1 MTYSEPL
8 ERLSFVT
15 QQLITD
21 FPPQWKHAN
30 KSAVYAIS
38 SPAGSIHKGE
48 IGYSRWSATPL
59 STQVDILAAVDL
71 VTVSPDYYDYVPVSA
86 DHLAAEWHV
95 NFADPILFG
104 YYGGGLF
111 AQDEM
116 QVAEHPALAS
126 LPAAIRSNG
135 ACPITKGATGP
146 TPILVSGVER
156 RAVISTNPN
165 RIEERPYG
173 LYGNNFASA
182 SSESIR
188 RATKAITPPTI
199 SNIIAMAAPHGGHG
213 RYSAD
218 QIEDILTI
226 AFTGF
231 TAAVSESTLIRGQG
245 SKTIVHTGFWG
256 CGAFGGNRVLMAIL
270 QLLAASMA
278 GVDRV
283 VFHAVDSAGTGDV
296 NKSVELITDQLALT
310 VDSSSEVII
319 TNLVSIGFDWGF
331 GDGN

>member
-1 MTYSEPL
+1 MTHSEPL

-15 QQLITD
+15 QQLIAD
-21 FPPQWKHAN
+21 FPPQWTHAN
-30 KSAVYAIS
+30 KSAVHAIS
-38 SPAGSIHKGE
+38 SPVGSIHKGE
-48 IGYSRWSATPL
+48 IGYSRWSRTPL
-59 STQVDILAAVDL
+59 PTQVDILAVIDL
-71 VTVSPDYYDYVPVSA
+71 LTVSPDYYDYVPVSA
-86 DHLAAEWHV
+86 DPLAAEWHV
-95 NFADPILFG
+95 NFADPTLFG

-126 LPAAIRSNG
+126 LPDAIESNG
-135 ACPITKGATGP
+135 ASPVTKDTTGP

-156 RAVISTNPN
+156 RAIISTNPN
-165 RIEERPYG
+165 RIEGRPYG

-213 RYSAD
+213 RYSAR
-218 QIEDILTI
+218 QIEEILTI
-226 AFTGF
+226 ASTGF
-231 TAAVSESTLIRGQG
+231 TAAVSESTLIHGKG
-245 SKTIVHTGFWG
+245 AKTIVHTGFWG
-256 CGAFGGNRVLMAIL
+256 CGAFGGDRVLMAIL

-296 NKSVELITDQLALT
+296 NKSVKLITDQLTLT
-310 VDSSSEVII
+310 ADSSTEVII
-319 TNLVSIGFDWGF
+319 TTLASIGFEWGL